1 MNWPYSTAAVHELV
15 NAEKCLAHGQSPV
28 FTNSGDYSKELAVLL
43 ELTDGGL
50 FHLKLIVSAGRA
62 DMPETYEGALLL
74 NNRRVRG
81 IGYSKI
87 ERKKRYKTHIP
98 KGWHENVI
106 DYNLPVTDGDQNRHI
121 PLPDFT
127 PTDLQDFLKK
137 VCLHWKIQLDFTQD
151 LW

>member
-1 MNWPYSTAAVHELV
+1 MNWPYSAATIHELV
-15 NAEKCLAHGQSPV
+15 RAEKCLAHGQSAS
-28 FTNSGDYSKELAVLL
+28 FASTGDHGKELSAM
-43 ELTDGGL
+43 LTLVDGGL

-62 DMPETYEGALLL
+62 DWVETYEAALLV

-87 ERKKRYKTHIP
+87 ERKKKFKTYIP
-98 KGWHENVI
+98 KGWHENVL
-106 DYNLPVTDGDQNRHI
+106 DYNLPATDDDYNRHLS
-121 PLPDFT
+121 LPDFR